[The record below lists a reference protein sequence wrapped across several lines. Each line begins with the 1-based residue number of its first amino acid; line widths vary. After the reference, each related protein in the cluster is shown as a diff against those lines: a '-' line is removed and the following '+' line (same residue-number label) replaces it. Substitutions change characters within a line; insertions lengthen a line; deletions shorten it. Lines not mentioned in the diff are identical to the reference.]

1 MGKRINWIDNARGIC
16 TFFFL
21 MAHCTISPQLYNFI
35 YTPFFLMLF
44 FFISGFLF
52 STEISIKQHLKKLI
66 KGLIIPYFL
75 LNIIIIITGI
85 DNWNAILNHNWP
97 YIINKLYD
105 IILGYD
111 LWFVSCLIIVQI
123 FYIILTSISQKP
135 QYKLLIGILFLPTV
149 YLIRN
154 TNSFI
159 LPWYIDTASFAL
171 SFYSFGN
178 YFKDLYKTDNNIH
191 SFLSGKKKSI
201 CLLIGYIITAICM
214 QIYLPMEFHVAY
226 NYYESPIYFII
237 LAVIGIITI
246 VCVSINFPLK
256 YFIELGKNSLTVFA
270 FNGKALAITLILT
283 RPLNLISQNPYYSS
297 IIICLIQSIILL
309 FIGKLIN
316 KYIPFIVGKNKSNK

>member
-16 TFFFL
+16 TFFVL
-21 MAHCTISPQLYNFI
+21 MAHCTTSPQFYNFI

-52 STEISIKQHLKKLI
+52 STEISVKQHLKKLI
-66 KGLIIPYFL
+66 KGLITPYFV
-75 LNIIIIITGI
+75 LNIIIIIIGI
-85 DNWNAILNHNWP
+85 DNWKAIFNHNWP
-97 YIINKLYD
+97 YIINKCYD

-123 FYIILTSISQKP
+123 FYTILTSISQKP
-135 QYKLLIGILFLPTV
+135 KYKLLIGILFLPTV

-159 LPWYIDTASFAL
+159 LPWYINTACFAL

-178 YFKDLYKTDNNIH
+178 YFKDLYKANNNIH
-191 SFLSGKKKSI
+191 RLLEGKKKSI
-201 CLLIGYIITAICM
+201 YLLIGYIIIAIVM

-246 VCVSINFPLK
+246 VCISINFPLK

-283 RPLNLISQNPYYSS
+283 QPLNLIAQNPYYSS
-297 IIICLIQSIILL
+297 IIICFIQSIILL
-309 FIGKLIN
+309 FLGKLIN

>member
-1 MGKRINWIDNARGIC
+1 MVC
-16 TFFFL
+16 
-21 MAHCTISPQLYNFI
+21 
-35 YTPFFLMLF
+35 
-44 FFISGFLF
+44 
-52 STEISIKQHLKKLI
+52 
-66 KGLIIPYFL
+66 
-75 LNIIIIITGI
+75 
-85 DNWNAILNHNWP
+85 
-97 YIINKLYD
+97 
-105 IILGYD
+105 
-111 LWFVSCLIIVQI
+111 FVSD
-123 FYIILTSISQKP
+123 YRSNILHHFNINIPKP

-246 VCVSINFPLK
+246 VCVSINFPL
-256 YFIELGKNSLTVFA
+256 N
-270 FNGKALAITLILT
+270 TL
-283 RPLNLISQNPYYSS
+283 
-297 IIICLIQSIILL
+297 
-309 FIGKLIN
+309 
-316 KYIPFIVGKNKSNK
+316 SNWVKTH